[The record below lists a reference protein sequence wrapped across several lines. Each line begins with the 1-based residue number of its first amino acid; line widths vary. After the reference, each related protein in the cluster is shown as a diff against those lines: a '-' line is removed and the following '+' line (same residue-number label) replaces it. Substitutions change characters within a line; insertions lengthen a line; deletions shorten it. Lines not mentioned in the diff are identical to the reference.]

1 MALPYFDS
9 IDPSKIDVLLVT
21 HFHLDHCASL
31 PYFLFKTGFKGR
43 VFMTHSTKAIYRLM
57 LADFVKVTYSSSGED
72 QLYTEQD
79 LQRSMEKIEVL
90 DYRQEVDVGG
100 IRFWGY
106 PAGHVLGAAMFMV
119 DIAGMRMLYTGD
131 YNREEDRHLNGAR
144 VPEVSPDVCIIES
157 TYGVQSHQP
166 RRERERLFTE
176 AISTALQRGGKVLC
190 PVFSLGRTQELM
202 LLLEE
207 FWEAHPEL
215 QGFPVYFASPLA
227 KRCMSVYQTYLNQ
240 MNSHIKAKASQGNP
254 FVFRHI
260 HNLRGMKDLDDS
272 RPCVVFASPG
282 MLQSGLSRQL
292 FDAWCQDSRNA
303 CVIPGYCVEGTL
315 AKHILS
321 EPKEVPLLSGQ
332 VVPLRMSVRYVSF
345 SAHADYIQ
353 TADFLSTLQPPH
365 VVLVHGEANE
375 MGRLKGALQ
384 RKFEAERKDM
394 QVFNPKNCQTVS
406 IEMKKDKLIK
416 AVGRLADECAD
427 AAGAE
432 AGPDRAL
439 DGFLVERDFQTKFV
453 AAEDLETYTQLRAG
467 SILQRLSV
475 PLASSFRQ
483 FREDLRATFDDVRD
497 IPGAETETG
506 LPGLALPLGVR
517 VLHASGSHCVLEWQ
531 ADPLADTIAD
541 SVVALSLHEPKAL
554 GPVSEVLRG
563 VQRGS
568 RGAGPSGL
576 GGRGGARGG
585 GRGGLKAEPGADPG
599 AEAAGDAA
607 GRPEGGAEGAA
618 PGGGAPQLDAEGI
631 RMQAMTALLG
641 SIFGE
646 VEQIPAQGAQAPS
659 WLVRVDDVVA
669 SVDCDSLEVTCKDAE
684 LSDRIA
690 QAVHRIQEAIAPID
704 CGCG

>member
-57 LADFVKVTYSSSGED
+57 LADFVKVTYSSAGED

-131 YNREEDRHLNGAR
+131 YNREEDRHLKGAR
-144 VPEVSPDVCIIES
+144 VPEISPDVCIIES

-207 FWEAHPEL
+207 FWDAHPEL
-215 QGFPVYFASPLA
+215 QGFPIYFASPLA

-240 MNSHIKAKASQGNP
+240 MNDHIKAKASQSNP
-254 FVFRHI
+254 FVFKHI

-365 VVLVHGEANE
+365 VILVHGEANE

-384 RKFEAERKDM
+384 RKFESERKEI

-416 AVGRLADECAD
+416 AVGRLADECVAH
-427 AAGAE
+427 GE
-432 AGPDRAL
+432 AGEGGNGQIL

-467 SILQRLSV
+467 SVVQRLSV
-475 PLASSFRQ
+475 PLPGAFRE
-483 FREDLRATFDDVRD
+483 FREDLRATFDNVRD
-497 IPGAETETG
+497 IPASETETG

-531 ADPLADTIAD
+531 ADPLADTVAD
-541 SVVALSLHEPKAL
+541 SVVALSLHEPDAL
-554 GPVSEVLRG
+554 RPVSGVLRD
-563 VQRGS
+563 VQREAGMAGGRPGTPS
-568 RGAGPSGL
+568 SGQTGGVKAEAGAGA
-576 GGRGGARGG
+576 GGEAGG
-585 GRGGLKAEPGADPG
+585 GDASAE
-599 AEAAGDAA
+599 
-607 GRPEGGAEGAA
+607 
-618 PGGGAPQLDAEGI
+618 LDAEGI

-646 VEQIPAQGAQAPS
+646 VEQMPAQGERPPS
-659 WLVRVDDVVA
+659 WLVRVDDIVA
-669 SVDCDSLEVTCKDAE
+669 SVDCLTLEVTCKDAE
-684 LSDRIA
+684 LSERISV
-690 QAVHRIQEAIAPID
+690 AVHRVQEAIKPID
-704 CGCG
+704 CGCC